1 MLRETVVDLRNVARE
16 MPWFAAAVLLSV
28 ALCVGV
34 NASVLGEAEEEHV
47 RLSANRAHVP
57 VASSIEEVKSR
68 LLHRCPAEK
77 VPGFT
82 VIVAL
87 RQYSLELSVP
97 MGKMR
102 SRTNDART
110 RMKGSLKTA
119 ETRRTA

>member
-1 MLRETVVDLRNVARE
+1 

-47 RLSANRAHVP
+47 RLSANRISVP
-57 VASSIEEVKSR
+57 MASSIEEVKSR

-77 VPGFT
+77 IPGFT

-87 RQYSLELSVP
+87 RQYSVELSVP
-97 MGKMR
+97 MGKVR
-102 SRTNDART
+102 SRTDDARKLI
-110 RMKGSLKTA
+110 KGWLKA
-119 ETRRTA
+119 VDARRTA